1 MLLMVINWIVKV
13 RRYAVSVGGPI
24 SGGTYLWGD
33 ISVGGPM
40 CVFGVY
46 GGYGGVL
53 ALDGG
58 RCLLSFRGDI
68 FIQL

>member
-13 RRYAVSVGGPI
+13 RRYAV
-24 SGGTYLWGD
+24 
-33 ISVGGPM
+33 SVGGPM